1 MPRIS
6 PNDLARAFA
15 TVLKHPIWVE
25 TVPRASWEQIF
36 RSQLTR
42 NPLTRIRMLDG
53 LNEGW
58 IDFSEHGRSA
68 MKGATALE
76 SVIAE
81 LIGAS
86 HTKASV

>member
-1 MPRIS
+1 
-6 PNDLARAFA
+6 
-15 TVLKHPIWVE
+15 
-25 TVPRASWEQIF
+25 
-36 RSQLTR
+36 
-42 NPLTRIRMLDG
+42 MLDG

-81 LIGAS
+81 LIRAAIPKHPS
-86 HTKASV
+86 DAAFVMACRLLATQ

>member
-1 MPRIS
+1 
-6 PNDLARAFA
+6 
-15 TVLKHPIWVE
+15 
-25 TVPRASWEQIF
+25 
-36 RSQLTR
+36 
-42 NPLTRIRMLDG
+42 MLDG

-81 LIGAS
+81 LITGRAIPKHPS
-86 HTKASV
+86 DAAFVMACRLPATQ